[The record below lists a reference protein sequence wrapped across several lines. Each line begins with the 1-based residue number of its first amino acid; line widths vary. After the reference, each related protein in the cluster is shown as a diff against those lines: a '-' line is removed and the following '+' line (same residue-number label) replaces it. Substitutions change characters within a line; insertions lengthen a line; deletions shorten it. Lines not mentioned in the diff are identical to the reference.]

1 VETRIPASERTSQK
15 LNELLKAG
23 VADGDARAEPLK
35 LAVHKMIEEALEAE
49 VGDALG
55 RGYYE
60 SGAEPGRGYGNG
72 YRRAR
77 LRSAEGPIDYGVPQV
92 TDRTEPF
99 VSRVCPGLAGR
110 TAELE
115 QLAFGRHQLRAI
127 RADLDRGHAERAR
140 PAVRH
145 IPSASPSKSGGHQ
158 P

>member
-35 LAVHKMIEEALEAE
+35 LAVRKIIEEALEAE

-60 SGAEPGRGYGNG
+60 NGAEPGRGYRNG

-77 LRSAEGPIDYGVPQV
+77 LRSAEGPIEYSVPQV

-99 VSRVCPGLAGR
+99 VSRVGRAWRAGR
-110 TAELE
+110 PSSSNWRSRCT
-115 QLAFGRHQLRAI
+115 
-127 RADLDRGHAERAR
+127 RGGSARGTSRPRFATR
-140 PAVRH
+140 PARVCLVAL
-145 IPSASPSKSGGHQ
+145 P
-158 P
+158 